1 MDLVHRRL
9 VALSST
15 VDTVATMIPLQQ
27 LPKGSY
33 VVDIDQLKRQLTLD
47 EKRHVIQG
55 HKDDAHKK
63 EDRILPRFHLYFTI
77 VRLVALSRAA
87 YWITIL
93 YAFGLFAGCH
103 VTAAGEL
110 ASAHEKY
117 ERERNGTDAAQPM
130 LSSLGICAEVDVE
143 TIQEGLKGFE
153 TFTLFLLI
161 SYFTTV
167 TSRVWNMYCC
177 TVAAMGRINDI
188 VCLSRGCYEASQL
201 QDTDGRL
208 FLIDIHRFCSLS
220 WVACFVGVTEAYTVD
235 NLFRPFCRAHTIPG
249 APHLDLGLLSK
260 KEFVELQNVIYLN
273 KGGNGL
279 RFFIKCALRSAAIA
293 EKRGVLSEQSYN
305 VLINKI
311 ILLRAKI
318 GTLFDYR
325 MMPINAAYK
334 ILVNFSTYSYLLVFV
349 TLKVLT
355 IFQHGSGMTIVILGF
370 LTILFLMFMF
380 IGLLTLAHELEFPFS
395 KDGLFDHR
403 VTNLVHGIAQ
413 SSAKILFESPCIG
426 TTMKDID
433 DQARGQRLQSF
444 EIQLRKSATKI
455 KSGPRHT
462 GGLVSCTQ
470 RSLRGYRLVDGN
482 GQCTQHHSSRRM
494 LVEDARTKENVVVEF

>member
-1 MDLVHRRL
+1 MDQDD
-9 VALSST
+9 SN
-15 VDTVATMIPLQQ
+15 QQ
-27 LPKGSY
+27 PPNGSY

-47 EKRHVIQG
+47 EKRHFIQG
-55 HKDDAHKK
+55 YKDDAHKK
-63 EDRILPRFHLYFTI
+63 EGRVLRFHLYFMI

-87 YWITIL
+87 YWMTIL
-93 YAFGLFAGCH
+93 FACALFATCH
-103 VTAAGEL
+103 VTAAREF
-110 ASAHEKY
+110 ASAQEKY
-117 ERERNGTDAAQPM
+117 ERGHNGTDVAQPTV
-130 LSSLGICAEVDVE
+130 SSLGICAEVDVE
-143 TIQEGLKGFE
+143 SIEQSLKGFE

-167 TSRVWNMYCC
+167 TTRVWNMYCC
-177 TVAAMGRINDI
+177 NVAAMGRINDI
-188 VCLSRGCYEASQL
+188 VCLARGCYEASEL
-201 QDTDGRL
+201 RYGWADIFDRYSSFL
-208 FLIDIHRFCSLS
+208 FFIMGSVLCWSD
-220 WVACFVGVTEAYTVD
+220 EAYTVD

-249 APHLDLGLLSK
+249 ATHLDLGLLSK

-279 RFFIKCALRSAAIA
+279 RFFIKCALSSAALA

-355 IFQHGSGMTIVILGF
+355 VFQDGNGATIVILGF

-403 VTNLVHGIAQ
+403 VTNLVHGIAK

-426 TTMKDID
+426 TTMKDIEH
-433 DQARGQRLQSF
+433 QANGRRLQSF
-444 EIQLRKSATKI
+444 EIQMKKRATKI

-462 GGLVSCTQ
+462 SGLVSCTQ
-470 RSLRGYRLVDGN
+470 RSLKGYKLVDGSGN
-482 GQCTQHHSSRRM
+482 STQRRL
-494 LVEDARTKENVVVEF
+494 LVEGGE